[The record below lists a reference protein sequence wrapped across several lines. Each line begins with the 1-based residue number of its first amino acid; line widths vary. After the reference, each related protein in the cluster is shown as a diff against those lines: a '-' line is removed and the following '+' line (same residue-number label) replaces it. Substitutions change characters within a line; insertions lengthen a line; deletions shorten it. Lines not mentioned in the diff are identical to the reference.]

1 MVRMAEVA
9 PTDIRVKEMRCCL
22 RLGMAIFPISALFLL
37 LATWPVL
44 HEGDEAANESH
55 GFKRKRKA
63 RNFYGKTICVSREIN
78 DTTLDC
84 DLGEFHVLYSSY
96 ISISGYQLWY
106 LPLMN

>member
-37 LATWPVL
+37 LATWPVV
-44 HEGDEAANESH
+44 HQGDEAAKSSH
-55 GFKRKRKA
+55 LLIGNLRS
-63 RNFYGKTICVSREIN
+63 CEIN

-84 DLGEFHVLYSSY
+84 DLGEFHYYCIAIYV
-96 ISISGYQLWY
+96 SIPGYQLW
-106 LPLMN
+106 